1 MFVVLVDASFAFE
14 LPHVSAGW
22 IETYDIESGNS
33 QLLPRR
39 RLQAMAN
46 QVRTWQDEV
55 VKIAKDLNI
64 DLVRTGISEIN
75 SDLALAEFMA
85 ERRLRKVA

>member
-1 MFVVLVDASFAFE
+1 
-14 LPHVSAGW
+14 
-22 IETYDIESGNS
+22 
-33 QLLPRR
+33 
-39 RLQAMAN
+39 MAK
-46 QVRTWQDEV
+46 QVRAWQDEV
-55 VKIAKDLNI
+55 VQIAKDLNI